1 MDFDQVA
8 HLQITP
14 RDSDEKDY
22 QIWMR
27 HRKNTEDIQIRI
39 PIALIKSIPTDA
51 EYRTNYNPGRRS
63 RNNPKT
69 HSQWLHDIDTMT
81 MICEPIYNA
90 YNNGYTRQ
98 YGEK

>member
-1 MDFDQVA
+1 MDFDQEA
-8 HLQITP
+8 HLQIRP
-14 RDSDEKDY
+14 GNSDEKDY

-27 HRKNTEDIQIRI
+27 HRKNTEDIQ
-39 PIALIKSIPTDA
+39 LQIPTALDA

-69 HSQWLHDIDTMT
+69 HSQWLHNIGKMR

-90 YNNGYTRQ
+90 YNNAYTRQ